1 MVTGTDGPIRCR
13 GIRNPTSLSGTWFQ
27 EPADLTRLVVS
38 GTPPSPRL
46 TWYQERLVTWF
57 QEPPHVVSGTESRGI
72 RNPDSPERL

>member
-57 QEPPHVVSGTESRGI
+57 QEPPPRGFWNRI
-72 RNPDSPERL
+72 SWYQEP